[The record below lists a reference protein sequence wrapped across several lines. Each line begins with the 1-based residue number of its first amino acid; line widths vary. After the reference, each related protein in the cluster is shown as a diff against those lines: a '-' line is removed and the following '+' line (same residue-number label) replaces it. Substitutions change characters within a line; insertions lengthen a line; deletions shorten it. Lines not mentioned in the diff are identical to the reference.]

1 LHLVS
6 AQRAPATATLKAVK
20 DAAVAPISFHQKSLL
35 QLQLLATSLP
45 QETWHESRQHHYW

>member
-35 QLQLLATSLP
+35 QLQLLATSLL

>member
-20 DAAVAPISFHQKSLL
+20 VVVVALTSFRQKSPL

-45 QETWHESRQHHYW
+45 HQI